1 MEEEF
6 TIVELTAAINN
17 RPFVPGQV
25 GALRVGDQ
33 PLFDEDG
40 VATDSIKVEEQEGKL
55 DIIEP
60 TPRGS
65 AGNALDD
72 GEDRRRLTFEID
84 HFEIPD
90 SVNADEIQGVKMF
103 GSDDQLEVMENR
115 IDAKLAR
122 HARSL
127 DATLE
132 HQRVGAIKGI
142 IVSGKGK
149 VLHNLYDRFGLAVPA
164 PIALGIDQQVAGIA
178 SKIKKDVVYAVED
191 ELDESY
197 DHIHAMCGRDFHDFL
212 WEQKEVR
219 ETFLADNQGYQLRDG
234 APDVF
239 RVGKVTFERYRTG
252 KKATAANGGAAFI
265 ATNEARAFPVGVPD
279 LFITRFGPGDWNG
292 LPNTVGL
299 PRYTRMKAKY
309 NDKGYHLDSQMNA
322 ISLCTRPGVLK
333 KLTIN

>member
-1 MEEEF
+1 MQDEF
-6 TIVELTAAINN
+6 TIVELSAAINKQ
-17 RPFVPGQV
+17 PFVPGQI
-25 GALRVGDQ
+25 GALRVGDE

-40 VATDSIKVEEQEGKL
+40 VSTDAIKVEEQDGKL
-55 DIIEP
+55 DLIEP
-60 TPRGS
+60 TRRG
-65 AGNALDD
+65 GPGQTIGDD
-72 GEDRRRLTFEID
+72 DRRRITFDID
-84 HFEIPD
+84 HYEIND
-90 SVNADEIQGVKMF
+90 AVNADEIQGVKLF

-115 IDAKLAR
+115 IDTKLKR
-122 HARSL
+122 HARAL

-142 IVSGKGK
+142 ILSGKGK

-164 PIALGIDQQVAGIA
+164 PIALGIDDQVAGIA

-191 ELDESY
+191 ELDDAY
-197 DHIHAMCGRDFHDFL
+197 DHIHAMCGRDFHDCL
-212 WEQKEVR
+212 WQQKEVR

-239 RVGKVTFERYRTG
+239 RVGKVMFERYRTG
-252 KKATAANGGAAFI
+252 KKATLANGGSAFI
-265 ATNEARAFPVGVPD
+265 AADEARVFPVGVPE
-279 LFITRFGPGDWNG
+279 LFITRFCPGDWNG

-322 ISLCTRPGVLK
+322 ISLCTRPSVLK
-333 KLTIN
+333 KLTIA